1 MLIANYKGLRRN
13 DSVALTLARR
23 WSHAAGLTFAV
34 GAVSGTVLSFEMGL
48 LWPGLTGKYGDVFGL
63 PFAIEGIAF
72 FLEAILVAIYIY
84 GWRRLPGWTHFW
96 LGVPIP
102 FVALVGAF
110 SIISANAWMNTP
122 AGFTIGPDGT
132 PTNVDPIGAIFNKA
146 LPYEFIHFML
156 AAYMAAGFTVASIY
170 VVGWLRGRRDR
181 YHRLGILIPFT
192 VAAIVTPLQFAVGDT
207 MARWVAN
214 NQPAKF
220 SAMEV
225 VTESGTDQPEIIF
238 GRYDEATNTV
248 SGGIRIPGL
257 NSFLTGGSR
266 DTYVQG
272 LDAVPLENRPSN
284 VNIVHW
290 AFDIMVGI
298 GIAAHPPG
306 GVVRHRVLAPT
317 GTFRDPRSSSGSAA
331 LAGCPHLHRDR
342 GGLDRHRGRPAA
354 VDRVQH
360 RTYLGCGHSVRRRL
374 GELHDRRRALRRP
387 GCRHH
392 RRPAGDVA
400 TLAAAGPG
408 GRGSALWATARAR
421 ARSEPGPGAVR
432 RGTIRRGAI
441 RLGAGRRR
449 RRTGGHMT
457 AADAVAGILVLGVT
471 LYAWSGLADF
481 GAGFWDLVAGG
492 REGGRRPRALIDA
505 VITPVWEANHV
516 WLIFLLVVC
525 WTAFGSTFASIMTTM
540 WVPMAL
546 AVLGIV
552 LRGANFALRK
562 DAARAGTR
570 HLAGWLFGL
579 GALLT
584 PFFLGTAIG
593 GLLTARVPPGNN
605 AGDELTSWWN
615 ATSIVV
621 GLLAIATGAFL
632 AAVYLI
638 SEARRRDLPDLKA
651 YFAVRAV
658 IAGIVGLLLGA
669 AALATLYA
677 DETADVRPDRRPE
690 LALLALGALA
700 LDGDLRPRGPGS
712 GPRTSGGGRAG
723 GGRTGVGVGCRAV
736 SLPAA
741 VRPHDLGGCGR
752 GPDTALGSRLV
763 RRRAAHRGSRDRAAL
778 RPRPAG

>member
-1 MLIANYKGLRRN
+1 MNTVLHALAGLDGLMAAPEPEQLLPARSQMAFTLMFHIIFVPIGVALPAIMLIANYKGLRRN

-23 WSHAAGLTFAV
+23 WSHAAGLTFAI

-110 SIISANAWMNTP
+110 SIISANSWMNTP

-257 NSFLTGGSR
+257 NSVLTGGSR

-290 AFDIMVGI
+290 AFDIMVGVGSALI
-298 GIAAHPPG
+298 LLVAWFAIAYWRHRDVPRSKIFLWAAASAGVLTYIAIEAGWIVTEVGRQPWIVYKIERTSDAVTQSG
-306 GVVRHRVLAPT
+306 GVWVSFTVVVLLYIVLAI
-317 GTFRDPRSSSGSAA
+317 GT
-331 LAGCPHLHRDR
+331 
-342 GGLDRHRGRPAA
+342 
-354 VDRVQH
+354 
-360 RTYLGCGHSVRRRL
+360 
-374 GELHDRRRALRRP
+374 
-387 GCRHH
+387 
-392 RRPAGDVA
+392 VA
-400 TLAAAGPG
+400 TLRAMSRRWRRQDLADDAVPYGPRPAPAPSPG
-408 GRGSALWATARAR
+408 QTPSTDERFA
-421 ARSEPGPGAVR
+421 SEPD
-432 RGTIRRGAI
+432 
-441 RLGAGRRR
+441 AG
-449 RRTGGHMT
+449 
-457 AADAVAGILVLGVT
+457 DAG
-471 LYAWSGLADF
+471 
-481 GAGFWDLVAGG
+481 
-492 REGGRRPRALIDA
+492 
-505 VITPVWEANHV
+505 
-516 WLIFLLVVC
+516 
-525 WTAFGSTFASIMTTM
+525 
-540 WVPMAL
+540 
-546 AVLGIV
+546 
-552 LRGANFALRK
+552 
-562 DAARAGTR
+562 RAGT
-570 HLAGWLFGL
+570 
-579 GALLT
+579 
-584 PFFLGTAIG
+584 
-593 GLLTARVPPGNN
+593 
-605 AGDELTSWWN
+605 
-615 ATSIVV
+615 
-621 GLLAIATGAFL
+621 
-632 AAVYLI
+632 
-638 SEARRRDLPDLKA
+638 
-651 YFAVRAV
+651 
-658 IAGIVGLLLGA
+658 
-669 AALATLYA
+669 
-677 DETADVRPDRRPE
+677 
-690 LALLALGALA
+690 
-700 LDGDLRPRGPGS
+700 
-712 GPRTSGGGRAG
+712 
-723 GGRTGVGVGCRAV
+723 
-736 SLPAA
+736 
-741 VRPHDLGGCGR
+741 
-752 GPDTALGSRLV
+752 
-763 RRRAAHRGSRDRAAL
+763 
-778 RPRPAG
+778 